1 MTAILFGLLAKYL
14 RGQKLFGTGAFAL
27 VAPNVNVR
35 EYDAWPHMPPRCYG
49 RLSRVDDRP
58 WTMDWLVRGGLKQG
72 NRSTTLARE
81 YGRLCCGSNCVDI
94 IQQRSL

>member
-14 RGQKLFGTGAFAL
+14 RGQKLFGTRAFAL

-35 EYDAWPHMPPRCYG
+35 EYDAWPHMPPRCHG

-58 WTMDWLVRGGLKQG
+58 WTMDWLVRGGLEHAVDLPPMFG
-72 NRSTTLARE
+72 NMIGWVITPDS
-81 YGRLCCGSNCVDI
+81 
-94 IQQRSL
+94 